1 MPPRTRRRRGALC
14 WRPPRTTAA
23 ASTKD
28 SRVYEKGAGS
38 FPETRHFG
46 DDLSACCRAAVWV
59 FNSQI
64 RGYSLPTLCAREV
77 QQGDYVRYHY
87 TGTFTNGTKFDSSLD
102 KEKSLSPPHL
112 GYGVT
117 GAGSVIP
124 PDTTLVFDVILLDVW
139 NKADKAEIRTLF
151 RPQGCRRSVQRSDFV
166 RYHYN
171 GTLLNGTVFDSSYW
185 RNITYNTY
193 VGQGELIKGMDEGLL
208 GTCIGERRSIII
220 PPFLAYG
227 EKGYG
232 SKVPA
237 YATVIFDVL
246 LVDVFNVKDNVQ
258 VEVQDVPQPCR
269 RKAQAGDF
277 IRYHYNGTF
286 QDGTPFDSSYQ
297 RNSTYNTYIGL
308 GHVIAGMDKA
318 LLGVCVGERRRVTIP
333 PHLAYGE
340 NGTGSLIP
348 ASAVLIFDLHIIDFH
363 NPSDSVDIRV
373 THAPAECSNT
383 CTTNDL
389 ITYRYNC
396 SLLDGTRLYSSDDYA
411 KLPQV
416 TLGQGAVIEGLE
428 KGLQGMC
435 VGERREVTIPPHFG
449 HGQDGG
455 SGVPSSA
462 VLLFELELL
471 ELQRGVPEGYL
482 FLWLEDSPEPL
493 FPAMDLNHN
502 QEVPLEEFTD
512 FIKLQVS
519 EGRGR
524 LRPGVDSD
532 VIIRD
537 MFNNQDQNSDG
548 KITANEL
555 RVQTDH
561 GEIPDHEEL

>member
-1 MPPRTRRRRGALC
+1 MDVRSVCVYVVLC
-14 WRPPRTTAA
+14 VRSW
-23 ASTKD
+23 
-28 SRVYEKGAGS
+28 AG
-38 FPETRHFG
+38 PVEDVTVDR
-46 DDLSACCRAAVWV
+46 
-59 FNSQI
+59 
-64 RGYSLPTLCAREV
+64 YSLPTLCAREV

-102 KEKSLSPPHL
+102 KGAPFMGQVGLESKVIPGLDRGVLGMCVNERRKITIPPYL
-112 GYGVT
+112 AYGVS

-124 PDTTLVFDVILLDVW
+124 PDTTLVFDVLLLDVW
-139 NKADKAEIRTLF
+139 NESDKADSRTLF
-151 RPQGCRRSVQRSDFV
+151 RPQSCRRSVQRSDFV

-171 GTLLNGTVFDSSYW
+171 GSLLNGTVFDSSYW
-185 RNITYNTY
+185 RNSTYDTY
-193 VGQGELIKGMDEGLL
+193 VGQGDLIKGMDEGLL
-208 GTCIGERRSIII
+208 GMCISERRSIII

-246 LVDVFNVKDNVQ
+246 LVDVFNVKDDLQ
-258 VEVQDVPQPCR
+258 VEVQDVPQSCR
-269 RKAQAGDF
+269 RKSQAGDY

-286 QDGTPFDSSYQ
+286 QDGTLFDSSYQ
-297 RNSTYNTYIGL
+297 RNHTYNTYIGL
-308 GHVIAGMDKA
+308 GHVIAGMDRA
-318 LLGVCVGERRRVTIP
+318 LQGVCVGERRRVTIP

-348 ASAVLIFDLHIIDFH
+348 GSAVLIFDLHIIDFH
-363 NPSDSVDIRV
+363 NPSDQVDIRV
-373 THAPAECSNT
+373 TRSPPDCS
-383 CTTNDL
+383 TTGTANDF

-411 KLPQV
+411 KPPQV
-416 TLGQGAVIEGLE
+416 TLGQGKVIEGLE

-435 VGERREVTIPPHFG
+435 VGERREVIIPPHFG
-449 HGQDGG
+449 HGQNGG

-471 ELQRGVPEGYL
+471 ELQKGVPEGYL

-502 QEVPLEEFTD
+502 QEVPLEEVRKYTHCFHQIIEYDSD
-512 FIKLQVS
+512 FIFLHKSVLKLYTHYFNFYTHQ
-519 EGRGR
+519 
-524 LRPGVDSD
+524 LRTLWN
-532 VIIRD
+532 ILE
-537 MFNNQDQNSDG
+537 Q
-548 KITANEL
+548 L
-555 RVQTDH
+555 R
-561 GEIPDHEEL
+561 IF

>member
-1 MPPRTRRRRGALC
+1 MDVRSVCLC
-14 WRPPRTTAA
+14 VLLCVRCW
-23 ASTKD
+23 
-28 SRVYEKGAGS
+28 AG
-38 FPETRHFG
+38 PVEDVKIDR
-46 DDLSACCRAAVWV
+46 
-59 FNSQI
+59 
-64 RGYSLPTLCAREV
+64 YSLPTLCAREV

-102 KEKSLSPPHL
+102 KGAPFMGLVGSESKVIPGLDRGVQGMCVNERRKITIPPHL

-246 LVDVFNVKDNVQ
+246 LVDVFNVKDDVQ

-269 RKAQAGDF
+269 RKAKAGDF

-348 ASAVLIFDLHIIDFH
+348 ASAVLTFDLHIIDFH

-383 CTTNDL
+383 CTANDL

-396 SLLDGTRLYSSDDYA
+396 SLLDGTRLYSSYVPYRQH
-411 KLPQV
+411 LPQV

-537 MFNNQDQNSDG
+537 MFTNQDQNSDG